1 MPYIPYKFKIKFED
15 DNGVVSSMS
24 IIDWEIPQLYLN
36 CKSSDGEEIAVQKVK
51 DKLINFTKNNDL
63 HLFLGT
69 MKQMHLRRSK
79 NPYTIIG
86 LFFPPFTKAYQPS
99 LFEAGLM

>member
-51 DKLINFTKNNDL
+51 DKLINFTKIMICIY
-63 HLFLGT
+63 F
-69 MKQMHLRRSK
+69 Q
-79 NPYTIIG
+79 
-86 LFFPPFTKAYQPS
+86 AQ
-99 LFEAGLM
+99 